1 MPRYLVER
9 ELPGAGRLT
18 ADELHAI
25 SAKSNQV
32 LAGMAGRAQ
41 WVHSY
46 VTDDA
51 ITCVYL
57 AENADAVREHAD
69 CGGFPVTT
77 IREVTTVIDPA
88 TGEPA

>member
-1 MPRYLVER
+1 MPRYLIER
-9 ELPGAGRLT
+9 EIPGAGRLT

-46 VTDDA
+46 VTDNA

-57 AENADAVREHAD
+57 AENAEAVREHAD
-69 CGGFPVTT
+69 CGGFPVTG
-77 IREVTTVIDPA
+77 IREVAAVIDPA

>member
-1 MPRYLVER
+1 MPRYLIER
-9 ELPGAGRLT
+9 EIPGAGRMT
-18 ADELHAI
+18 ADELQAI

-46 VTDDA
+46 VTANA

-57 AENADAVREHAD
+57 AENEDAVREHAD
-69 CGGFPVTT
+69 CGGFPVTG
-77 IREVTTVIDPA
+77 IREVAAVIDPA